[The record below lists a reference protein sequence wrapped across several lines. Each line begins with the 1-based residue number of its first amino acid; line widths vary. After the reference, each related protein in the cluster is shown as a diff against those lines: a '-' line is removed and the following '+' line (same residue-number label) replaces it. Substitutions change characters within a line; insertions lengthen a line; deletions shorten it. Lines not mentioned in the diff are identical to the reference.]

1 MRALD
6 IAKHKTHLINI
17 LTEIFKDNL
26 LSKRLAFKGGT
37 AAMLFYKL
45 PRFSIDLD
53 FDLIGSAEGLYER
66 MTDLLGKNYIIL
78 DSNDK
83 FYTLFWKVSYG
94 TGLANI
100 KVEISTRDNIKNHY
114 DLILFY
120 GVGLKVMSAPDM
132 VAHKLIATVD
142 RKITANRDLFDAHYF
157 LGSPFGVE
165 INYEIIKDRAGKTP
179 REFYES
185 LLAMVEKIENKNIL
199 DGLGELL
206 TEAQKDWARAKLKEE
221 LIGLIQRNIDLM
233 QNGKI

>member
-1 MRALD
+1 MKALD
-6 IAKHKTHLINI
+6 IERHKTHLINI
-17 LTEIFKDNL
+17 LTDIFKDNF
-26 LSKRLAFKGGT
+26 LSNKLALKGGT

-45 PRFSIDLD
+45 PRFSVDLD

-66 MTDLLGKNYIIL
+66 MTDLLGKNYIVL

-100 KVEISTRDNIKNHY
+100 KIEISTRDNIKNHY

-132 VAHKLIATVD
+132 VAHKLIATMD

-157 LGSPFGVE
+157 LGSPLGVE
-165 INYEIIKDRAGKTP
+165 INYEIIKDKTGKTP

-185 LLAMVEKIENKNIL
+185 LLAMVGEIDNQKIL

-206 TEAQKDWARAKLKEE
+206 SESQKDWARTKLKDE
-221 LIGLIQRNIDLM
+221 LTGLIQRNIDLM
-233 QNGKI
+233 